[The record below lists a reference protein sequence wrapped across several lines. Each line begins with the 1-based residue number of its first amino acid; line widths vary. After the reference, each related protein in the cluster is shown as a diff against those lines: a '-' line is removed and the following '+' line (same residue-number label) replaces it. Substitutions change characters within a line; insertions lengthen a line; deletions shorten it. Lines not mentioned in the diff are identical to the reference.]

1 MISSRSILQI
11 KVIYCDRVHYFLYQD
26 TYSISGVYYHMYYML
41 WPLTKGK
48 QSGLYSNLF
57 KVYSSFFLGRLC
69 HFIKRSTSA
78 GSIGVVG
85 GGDGEQE
92 RGVWHAG
99 NRFNQD
105 FSVREIHALVD
116 QIYLGQ
122 CGDFA
127 LGQ

>member
-1 MISSRSILQI
+1 MGCIQISSKFILLSFLVGY
-11 KVIYCDRVHYFLYQD
+11 VILSKEALQL
-26 TYSISGVYYHMYYML
+26 G
-41 WPLTKGK
+41 
-48 QSGLYSNLF
+48 QSGWW
-57 KVYSSFFLGRLC
+57 
-69 HFIKRSTSA
+69 
-78 GSIGVVG
+78 G